1 MAEKIIS
8 IDPFAN
14 PCGLWVLP
22 PPRLSAWFPLVDWY
36 LNWQMSKGI
45 AYSGIHLP
53 NEVLRLAEDYEV
65 ELPVIKPTH
74 QPAPLLVLAKGRL
87 PTDKC
92 VVLDFLDDEKQWL
105 KHAHEISLNLDVKN
119 VHVFLPNKVAKE
131 QAIKIWG
138 ASFAKRECRF
148 SSDTEAKGNQQ

>member
-1 MAEKIIS
+1 MSAPTIS

-45 AYSGIHLP
+45 AYSGLHLP

-65 ELPVIKPTH
+65 ELPMIKTAQ
-74 QPAPLLVLAKGRL
+74 QPAPLLILSHGRL

-92 VVLDFLDDEKQWL
+92 VVLDYLEDNENWL
-105 KHAHEISLNLDVKN
+105 NQAHQISLDLDVKN
-119 VHVFLPNKVAKE
+119 VHVFLPAKVAKE
-131 QAIKIWG
+131 QAAKIWG
-138 ASFAKRECRF
+138 ASFANREARF
-148 SSDTEAKGNQQ
+148 SSDMEAKGSLQ